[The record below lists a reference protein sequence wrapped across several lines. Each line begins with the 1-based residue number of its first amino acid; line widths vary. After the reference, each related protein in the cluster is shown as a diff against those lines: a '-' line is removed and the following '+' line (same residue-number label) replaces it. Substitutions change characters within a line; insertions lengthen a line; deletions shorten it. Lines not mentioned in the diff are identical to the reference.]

1 MAPNKPDVEIDLLAN
16 YYDQSGDFGAP
27 QGGLGTEELDN
38 VAGIVVVNVPID
50 SNSSLLTSLGA
61 DYYSSASTDRID
73 YQLSTASANDLRAY
87 GNVTWTER
95 DLAGGRT
102 YGIGVGGSV
111 EYDYRSLNGK
121 LTFAQEWDR
130 GASELSAGIQAFF
143 DEWDLIYPSELRPGD
158 FIEDAGRESYGLNLS
173 YARIISP
180 RVQIAVT
187 AELVAMRGLL
197 STPFHRI
204 YFARD
209 DGGAFRE
216 LFLNTPLRDR
226 NTFRFVA
233 DDIERLPDTR
243 LKVPVSLRVNWRVND
258 VLTLRSFSRY
268 YQDSWEVVGLSSEL
282 ELAYALT
289 DELTFTPTFRYY
301 DQQASEY
308 YAGFAEHN
316 ASDAFYTSDFDL
328 AAFSTTKVGLGIRYA
343 PLFGLAR
350 TFVANRGL
358 EWRSVSLRGSY
369 YRRNPGLEAVS
380 FTLATGFTLRRRTMA
395 AAKGS

>member
-102 YGIGVGGSV
+102 YGLGVGGSV

-130 GASELSAGIQAFF
+130 GASELSVGLQAFF
-143 DEWDLIYPSELRPGD
+143 DEWDLIYPTELRPGD
-158 FIEDAGRESYGLNLS
+158 FIEDPGRESYGLNLS
-173 YARIISP
+173 FARIINP
-180 RVQIAVT
+180 RVQVALT
-187 AELVAMRGLL
+187 AELTAMRGLL

-204 YFARD
+204 YFARP
-209 DGGAFRE
+209 DGDAFRE
-216 LFLNTPLRDR
+216 LFLNTPLELR
-226 NTFRFVA
+226 NNFRFVA

-243 LKVPVSLRVNWRVND
+243 VKVPVSLRVNWRVSD

-268 YQDSWEVVGLSSEL
+268 YQDSWEVVGVSSEL

-289 DELTFTPTFRYY
+289 DELTVTPTFRYY
-301 DQQASEY
+301 DQTASEY
-308 YAGFAEHN
+308 YAGFAEHD
-316 ASDAFYTSDFDL
+316 ASDEFYTSDFDL
-328 AAFSTTKVGLGIRYA
+328 AAFSTTKVGLGVRYA

-380 FTLATGFTLRRRTMA
+380 FTLATGFTLRRRAETKA
-395 AAKGS
+395 